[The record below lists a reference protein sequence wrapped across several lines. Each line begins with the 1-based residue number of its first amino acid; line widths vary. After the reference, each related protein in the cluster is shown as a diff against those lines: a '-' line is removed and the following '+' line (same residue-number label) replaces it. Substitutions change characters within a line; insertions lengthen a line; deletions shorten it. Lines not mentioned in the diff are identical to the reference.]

1 MKDSELQI
9 DRSCHVLYSKTCKKE
24 IQSKIALHY
33 PEAEREMIW
42 EKVQRQYVDVSYRI
56 TCNNGNQRPLI
67 NP

>member
-42 EKVQRQYVDVSYRI
+42 EWCS
-56 TCNNGNQRPLI
+56 GSM
-67 NP
+67 